1 MRKKIGILFLVVVLV
16 ISFSTVIFAQADKAA
31 ADIDVNIDKGNGTI
45 EFVDATNAAEPNE
58 NASETGKIHPKNP
71 IRVAGT

>member
-1 MRKKIGILFLVVVLV
+1 MMKKFGVLFLVVVLV

-31 ADIDVNIDKGNGTI
+31 AKIDVSIDDGSGTI
-45 EFVDATNAAEPNE
+45 EFVAATNAAEPNE
-58 NASETGKIHPKNP
+58 NASETGEEHPKNP

>member
-1 MRKKIGILFLVVVLV
+1 MSKKIGILFLVVVLV

-31 ADIDVNIDKGNGTI
+31 ADIDVSIDKGNGTI
-45 EFVDATNAAEPNE
+45 EFVEATNAAEPNE
-58 NASETGKIHPKNP
+58 NASDTGKNHPKNP